1 MARRIFHIDLDAFFV
16 SVERA
21 LNPTLKGKPVIVGGD
36 PERRGVVASAS
47 YEARPFGI
55 HAGMPLSQARRLC
68 PQAIF
73 IQANFSRYSQASHRF
88 MEVLA
93 DFSPCIE
100 PLGLDEAY
108 LDVTGC
114 EEPYGSFRQ
123 MALAVKN
130 RICGELGLT
139 ASVGIATCKV
149 VAKVASDLCKP
160 DGLLEIAPGEECH
173 FLSPLPVAKLPGVGK
188 KTEQALQEMG
198 LTTIGE
204 LASLPLSMVKK
215 HFGQFGVVIQRYAN
229 GIDDRKVEAPGES
242 SSVSKQ
248 TTFARDTLERRFLE
262 ANLYH
267 LSQQVSAELRCQDK
281 RARCVTLKL
290 RYADF
295 KTITRQTTLKE
306 ASNVSQ
312 VIFDTALQLLNKT
325 LAQKGKP
332 IRLIGVKVSGLSG
345 GGRQLHMFDFQTEK
359 LEHLDKAIDQIRNKY
374 GSTSIKAGKGISE
387 LNCCPERQARYQLS
401 PSP

>member
-1 MARRIFHIDLDAFFV
+1 MARCIFHIDLDAFFV

-73 IQANFSRYSQASHRF
+73 IQANFSRYRQASYRF
-88 MEVLA
+88 MEILA

-108 LDVTGC
+108 LDATGC

-123 MALAVKN
+123 MALAIKN

-160 DGLLEIAPGEECH
+160 DGLLEIASGEESR
-173 FLSPLPVAKLPGVGK
+173 FLSPLPVAKLPGVGE
-188 KTEQALQEMG
+188 KTEQALQEIG
-198 LTTIGE
+198 VATIGE
-204 LASLPLSMVKK
+204 FAALPLSMVKK
-215 HFGQFGVVIQRYAN
+215 RFGQFGVVIHRYAN

-248 TTFARDTLERRFLE
+248 TTFARDTLERHFLE

-267 LSQQVSAELRCQDK
+267 LCQQVGAELRCQDK
-281 RARCVTLKL
+281 RARCITLKL

-295 KTITRQTTLKE
+295 ETITRQTTLKE

-325 LAQKGKP
+325 LAQKRKP
-332 IRLIGVKVSGLSG
+332 IRLIGVKVSGLSEG
-345 GGRQLHMFDFQTEK
+345 ERQLHMFDLQTEK
-359 LEHLDKAIDQIRNKY
+359 LEHLDKAIDQIRRKY
-374 GSTSIKAGKGISE
+374 GSTSIKAGKGISA
-387 LNCCPERQARYQLS
+387 LNCCPERQARYQL
-401 PSP
+401 